1 MRAQE
6 FITEGQEKKPVTIYT
21 NPANKGATVDDS
33 LKKSLPVT
41 QISFDKLQ
49 QWESHKTMQDP
60 RVADW
65 VNNKLLPELQQNG
78 TLDPLSVWNDN
89 GELFVIDGNHR
100 FVAYQQA
107 GYRGRVPV
115 QIVPD
120 NMITIVDTVM
130 SEQAMAENKA
140 AGINKMFNNLGDP
153 VYANLQRVA
162 LLAMQG
168 RQSEA
173 AGRLQTVIKHAD
185 SAVQKKI
192 TDAVNNIKPVTING
206 RVADSSTLDKSKQH
220 NDWITNTFIPWVQ
233 SLLGHQD
240 VTEAKTVEF
249 EGLTLKVIKQDH
261 ELTVDALDEWGN
273 KVLGHVKFNI
283 GDGKELDPQDL
294 RVDDKYQGQGIARV
308 MYDYVKSLGYTI
320 NRSWDQT
327 DAGADFWNK
336 HRGEDVRVWEQDV
349 AEAPL
354 ADYQPIG
361 DFDKPGPFRGADKK
375 LIPHPVNQLKAQRFF
390 EKTPYNFRLFFS
402 NIPGTG
408 KYSEYGIMDPDTV
421 KIIFGDAGEQIVAGH
436 ENAITVVYV
445 GNSGDSKVMLTPW
458 MMAHRLGHAIQVGAR
473 GQMRN
478 QQQPWKAGEDHFFG
492 QVNSMLE
499 EYYGKSGQPGG
510 NLKAELTPEYNALFN
525 AMGTQ
530 RSSRSG
536 EIRRPY
542 EFLYEIFAQY
552 LGTGTVT
559 FNALPANLGYGRR
572 VWGNPSRYLNIKPE
586 YRDETVRKQAAEVLS
601 YDMELMFNDALS
613 NVEGKILVM

>member
-1 MRAQE
+1 MRAHE
-6 FITEGQEKKPVTIYT
+6 FLYEDVENFPI
-21 NPANKGATVDDS
+21 ANVRRANGAIGN
-33 LKKSLPVT
+33 
-41 QISFDKLQ
+41 QG
-49 QWESHKTMQDP
+49 
-60 RVADW
+60 
-65 VNNKLLPELQQNG
+65 VN
-78 TLDPLSVWNDN
+78 
-89 GELFVIDGNHR
+89 I
-100 FVAYQQA
+100 
-107 GYRGRVPV
+107 
-115 QIVPD
+115 
-120 NMITIVDTVM
+120 
-130 SEQAMAENKA
+130 EQAADVLTHA
-140 AGINKMFNNLGDP
+140 AG
-153 VYANLQRVA
+153 
-162 LLAMQG
+162 MQVSPDMSM
-168 RQSEA
+168 RQ
-173 AGRLQTVIKHAD
+173 L
-185 SAVQKKI
+185 
-192 TDAVNNIKPVTING
+192 
-206 RVADSSTLDKSKQH
+206 
-220 NDWITNTFIPWVQ
+220 
-233 SLLGHQD
+233 
-240 VTEAKTVEF
+240 
-249 EGLTLKVIKQDH
+249 
-261 ELTVDALDEWGN
+261 VDALKADPAAQQRLRQFVQKNPITVSALPDGSYHLQDGHHRTFLLNLLGDET
-273 KVLGHVKFNI
+273 VPAVVKEGMAEGKQPGKPIIDAILNAMPIAQEIWFHGSRAI
-283 GDGKELDPQDL
+283 G
-294 RVDDKYQGQGIARV
+294 
-308 MYDYVKSLGYTI
+308 
-320 NRSWDQT
+320 
-327 DAGADFWNK
+327 K
-336 HRGEDVRVWEQDV
+336 HRKNSDTDILVVVPDDLVGDQYLGVVRILQKLSTHFDNYDIQPTKAGTNIHRIAQEEGRLLWSNKQVV

-499 EYYGKSGQPGG
+499 EYYGKSGQRGG

-552 LGTGTVT
+552 LGTGAVS
-559 FNALPANLGYGRR
+559 FNALPTNLGYGRQA
-572 VWGNPSRYLNIKPE
+572 WGNPSRYLNIKPE
-586 YRDETVRKQAAEVLS
+586 YRDEAARKQAAEVLS

-613 NVEGKILVM
+613 NAEGKILVM